1 MGLNDDE
8 NGTSEG
14 NVEITLDN
22 NPQNIEEKM
31 RADGLGKE
39 GIKIMRMMQEELSK
53 EEMLQPMSLRSID
66 RKKLKGKN
74 IAS

>member
-1 MGLNDDE
+1 
-8 NGTSEG
+8 
-14 NVEITLDN
+14 
-22 NPQNIEEKM
+22 M

-53 EEMLQPMSLRSID
+53 EEMLQPMSLRFID